1 MSVDGVLRADG
12 LAVGGTGT
20 NVSALSLV
28 LIGHDVIIL
37 HRVQDLRPVQ
47 GGQVAEIWVL
57 FDSHGTSGDVHEA
70 VEAHLLQLEH
80 LIEHQGVV
88 EEEVV
93 STDHRQVGEEVAEG
107 LQAVDPE
114 QQHVVGHH
122 LQLRVGEAVKV
133 VRLRLKHEQNLQIAF
148 DDGAVLQR
156 LEVGHIIADVLA
168 LTDWKSTKQS
178 RRYKA
183 DHATGQ
189 AQTNSFLNF
198 YGCV

>member
-12 LAVGGTGT
+12 LAVGGAGT
-20 NVSALSLV
+20 NISALSLV

-37 HRVQDLRPVQ
+37 HRVQDLGPVQ
-47 GGQVAEIWVL
+47 GGQVAEVWVL
-57 FDSHGTSGDVHEA
+57 LDSHGTSGDVHEA

-80 LIEHQGVV
+80 LIKHQGVV

-93 STDHRQVGEEVAEG
+93 STNHRQVGEEVAEG

-122 LQLRVGEAVKV
+122 LQLWVGEAVEV
-133 VRLRLKHEQNLQIAF
+133 VRLCLKHEQNLQVAF

-178 RRYKA
+178 R
-183 DHATGQ
+183 
-189 AQTNSFLNF
+189 
-198 YGCV
+198 C